1 MKYPGNATL
10 SRQRV
15 QKPMH
20 VAFWSPAWP
29 LERYP
34 NGIITY
40 VRAVKGELENR
51 GHRVTVFTGVADES
65 AASEGIIK
73 VQRSRAG
80 RLLNRILRRSGG
92 RAAFNLS
99 EDISAAILREHRLK
113 PIDII
118 EMEESFGWCGEVRK
132 RTALPMVVKLHG
144 PAFLSL
150 VESELST
157 PFAQAKISREGRGL
171 HACNAIISPSR
182 STLEQTVTRYGLT
195 EKRTRVIVNPVSA
208 AGAPAWSLNTCDRSA
223 ILYVGRFDRRK
234 GADVI
239 LQAFA
244 IVLAAN
250 PQARLIFVG
259 PDAGWTRD
267 DGAHVDFAGYCD
279 TMFPKEVRKRIDF
292 RGRMS
297 NRDIATLRTQ
307 AMVTVI
313 ASRWENQSYALLEAM
328 LQGCP
333 VVSTNAG
340 GCPESIIDGRNG
352 RLAASEDPE
361 DFARKLSAILRDA
374 EGAAAMGQAARKFV
388 QREHSVTAV
397 VDSMLEYYAR
407 ELEIA
412 AKVTHL

>member
-1 MKYPGNATL
+1 MKYPGNATP
-10 SRQRV
+10 SRQRAY
-15 QKPMH
+15 QPMH

-29 LERYP
+29 LEKYP

-40 VRAVKGELENR
+40 VRAVKGELERR
-51 GHRVTVFTGVADES
+51 GHRVTVFTCVADES
-65 AASEGIIK
+65 AANDGVIH
-73 VQRSRAG
+73 VHRSHAG
-80 RLLNRILRRSGG
+80 QLLNRILRRSGG
-92 RAAFNLS
+92 SAAFNLS
-99 EDISAAILREHRLK
+99 SDISAAILREHRRN
-113 PIDII
+113 PIDIV
-118 EMEESFGWCGEVRK
+118 EMEESFGWCGDVRK

-150 VESELST
+150 VENEVST
-157 PFAQAKISREGRGL
+157 PFAQEKILREGRGL
-171 HACNAIISPSR
+171 HSCNAIISPSR
-182 STLEQTVTRYGLT
+182 STLEQTVARYGLT

-208 AGAPAWSLNTCDRSA
+208 EGAPTWSLNTCDRTA

-244 IVLAAN
+244 IVLAAI

-259 PDAGWTRD
+259 PDAGWARD
-267 DGAHVDFAGYCD
+267 NGAHVDFAGYCD
-279 TMFPKEVRKRIDF
+279 TMFPEEVRNRIDF

-297 NRDIATLRTQ
+297 NKDIAILRTQ
-307 AMVTVI
+307 AMVTVV

-361 DFARKLSAILRDA
+361 DFARKLSASLRDP
-374 EGAAAMGQAARKFV
+374 EGAAAMGLAAREFV
-388 QREHSVTAV
+388 QRDHSVAAV
-397 VDSMLEYYAR
+397 VDSMLEYYAQ
-407 ELEIA
+407 ELEVA
-412 AKVTHL
+412 AKTTHL